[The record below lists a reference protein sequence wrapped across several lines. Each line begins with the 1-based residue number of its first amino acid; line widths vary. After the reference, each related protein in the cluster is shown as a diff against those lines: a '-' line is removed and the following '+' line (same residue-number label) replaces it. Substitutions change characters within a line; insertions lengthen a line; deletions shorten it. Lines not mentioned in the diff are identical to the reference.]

1 MLLCLPCGNARF
13 SAKRRFMNL
22 YEKYFL
28 INLKDY
34 PALGIDLEINKILLF
49 VAIGA
54 MLAFIFVGY
63 IRAGVATALKA
74 LLRREAIDED
84 SARTLDELRIN
95 TLSVRL
101 ALRNLGGKTASV
113 IARVGDKKYTYE
125 EYMELS
131 KKKGFKEEKTDLST
145 ARFYIKEG
153 KRDAA
158 KAIYD
163 RFDSPV
169 LHTVLAC
176 VLLVALYSCMFFC
189 MPGILNLVNSIFS

>member
-1 MLLCLPCGNARF
+1 
-13 SAKRRFMNL
+13 MNL

-49 VAIGA
+49 VVIGA
-54 MLAFIFVGY
+54 ILAFIFVGY
-63 IRAGVATALKA
+63 IRAGIAATLKA
-74 LLRREAIDED
+74 LLRREALGED

-95 TLSVRL
+95 TLPVRL
-101 ALRNLGGKTASV
+101 ALKNLGGKTASV
-113 IARVGDKKYTYE
+113 IARVGEKKYTYE
-125 EYMELS
+125 EYIELS

-153 KRDAA
+153 KRDEA

-169 LHTVLAC
+169 FHTVLAC
-176 VLLVALYSCMFFC
+176 VLLIALYSCILFC
-189 MPGILNLVNSIFS
+189 MPGILNILNSVFS